1 MPQDKSTVS
10 TEEPQAENLTNV
22 SDADWETVVEE
33 SGSPISF
40 PNVGDQFIGTYLG
53 MTMIEPDSF
62 KEEDYFP
69 QYKFEDTA
77 GNVRT
82 LNGGYKLNE
91 SLEIIAKGS
100 LVRIT
105 RTPDVEL
112 NDPSKNA
119 MKDYKIE
126 VAKK

>member
-1 MPQDKSTVS
+1 MAQET
-10 TEEPQAENLTNV
+10 QAANLTNV

-40 PNVGDQFIGTYLG
+40 ENVGDQFIGEYLG
-53 MTMIEPDSF
+53 RTVIEPEGW

-69 QYKFEDTA
+69 QFKFKDTE

-82 LNGGYKLNE
+82 INGGYKLNE
-91 SLEIIAKGS
+91 SLELIAIGS

-112 NDPSKNA
+112 NDPGKNA